1 MNSGVNILFY
11 SRECSTS
18 NNLLRLLQNE
28 NLLSYFKLF
37 CVDDRLN
44 EIPVAITV
52 VPTLVVSTVSKPLVA
67 QEAFEWVQ
75 QIKFLRQKNMENT
88 QNKIKQD
95 NLPTFMNQDK
105 KLLGYVDQEMGGI
118 SDNFAYTKI
127 DKALPHSYF
136 SLGEEDKNAIFT
148 APETKKIKKGEQ
160 DSLIKNLETDRNTQD
175 GTYKN
180 QMKYQQLQSV
190 YNDQEDN
197 RNISQENNNVDTL
210 QKQQQIMQQQMLQQ
224 QMLQQ
229 QMMNNRRRY

>member
-11 SRECSTS
+11 SRECTTS

-44 EIPVAITV
+44 EIPIAITV
-52 VPTLVVSTVSKPLVA
+52 VPTMIVSTVSKPLVA

-88 QNKIKQD
+88 QVQQN
-95 NLPTFMNQDK
+95 NLSKFMNQDK

-118 SDNFAYTKI
+118 SDSFAYTKI

-136 SLGEEDKNAIFT
+136 GLGEEDQNVIFT

-160 DSLIKNLETDRNTQD
+160 DSLIKKLENDRTTQD

-190 YNDQEDN
+190 YNDQEQSDN
-197 RNISQENNNVDTL
+197 NKNMNQEDRNVERL
-210 QKQQQIMQQQMLQQ
+210 KQQQYIM
-224 QMLQQ
+224 QQ
-229 QMMNNRRRY
+229 QMMNNNRR